1 MKTPIFS
8 SQQVC
13 MVICII
19 VDSWWPVDALNISG
33 YDGILAIEFISVY
46 FAFSALRLLVGTQ
59 EGHRTT
65 LV

>member
-1 MKTPIFS
+1 
-8 SQQVC
+8 